1 MFLLLAL
8 AAAAAYGAADFLGG
22 VASRRAA
29 SVAVI
34 VVSQSVGLVVML
46 AAAPAL
52 SPAPGAAAFAW
63 GAAAGVAYGLGVLLL
78 YRGLAMGRMS
88 VVAPITAVCALAFPV
103 LFGLLLGEHPGGWA
117 LLGIALALPAIV
129 LVSSEAPPAE
139 ASPER
144 GAAPGTRTG
153 RAVVLTAIGAG
164 AGMGL
169 FFICL
174 ARTQSGTG
182 LWPLVAMR
190 GVVVGG
196 FAALALGTRQ
206 SLRLPRPALVVA
218 LGAGAIDVCANTL
231 YLLST
236 RGGMLSL
243 VATLTALYPA
253 TTVLLA
259 SLVLRERIR
268 GRQAVGFAC
277 ATLAA
282 VLITATQ

>member
-1 MFLLLAL
+1 MSLLLAL

-29 SVAVI
+29 SVPVI
-34 VVSQSVGLVVML
+34 VISQSIGLVVML

-52 SPAPGAAAFAW
+52 SPAPDAGALAW

-88 VVAPITAVCALAFPV
+88 VVAPITAVCALGFPV
-103 LFGLLLGEHPGGWA
+103 LFGLLVGEQPGGWA

-139 ASPER
+139 ASP
-144 GAAPGTRTG
+144 GAAAAPGTRTG
-153 RAVVLTAIGAG
+153 RAVVITAIGAG

-174 ARTQSGTG
+174 ARTKSTAG

-190 GVVVGG
+190 TMVVGG
-196 FAALALGTRQ
+196 FAALALATRQ
-206 SLRLPRPALVVA
+206 SLRLPRPALPVA
-218 LGAGAIDVCANTL
+218 LAAGVIDLAANTL

-243 VATLTALYPA
+243 VATLTSLYPA

-268 GRQAVGFAC
+268 GRQALGFVC
-277 ATLAA
+277 AALAA
-282 VLITATQ
+282 LLITATQ